1 MHRARRGAAEVE
13 VNLTPLIDVVFLL
26 LIFFM
31 ISTQFKAAAELDL
44 VLPTATAAK
53 LTGDT
58 QSVLVT
64 VTRTGQYAVDQV
76 RLKASTEASLM
87 AALQR
92 TADLVTN
99 GVRVEA
105 DADASHQSVVTVLS
119 VLSKLNVE
127 QVAIVSLR
135 ESYPNDDE

>member
-1 MHRARRGAAEVE
+1 MHRARRGTAEVE

-31 ISTQFKAAAELDL
+31 ISTQFKPAAELDL
-44 VLPTATAAK
+44 DLPTAAAAQS
-53 LTGDT
+53 TGDT

-76 RLKASTEASLM
+76 RLPASTEASLM
-87 AALQR
+87 AALQG
-92 TADLVTN
+92 TAHLELR
-99 GVRVEA
+99 GVRLEA
-105 DADASHQSVVTVLS
+105 DAGASHQSVVSVLS

-127 QVAIVSLR
+127 QVAIVSLP
-135 ESYPNDDE
+135 ESYPNADD

>member
-1 MHRARRGAAEVE
+1 MHRARRGTAEVE
-13 VNLTPLIDVVFLL
+13 INLTPLIDVVFLL

-31 ISTQFKAAAELDL
+31 ISTQFKAAAELGLD
-44 VLPTATAAK
+44 LPTASAAQS
-53 LTGDT
+53 TGDT

-76 RLKASTEASLM
+76 GLPASTEASLM

-92 TADLVTN
+92 SADVGIR
-99 GVRVEA
+99 GVRLEA

-127 QVAIVSLR
+127 QVAIVALP
-135 ESYPNDDE
+135 ESDPNDDE

>member
-1 MHRARRGAAEVE
+1 MRRARRGTADVE

-44 VLPTATAAK
+44 VLPTATAAQS
-53 LTGDT
+53 TGDT

-92 TADLVTN
+92 TADLETN

>member
-1 MHRARRGAAEVE
+1 MHRARRGAADVE

-44 VLPTATAAK
+44 VLPTATAAQS
-53 LTGDT
+53 TGDT

-92 TADLVTN
+92 TVDLETN

-127 QVAIVSLR
+127 QVAIVSLP

>member
-1 MHRARRGAAEVE
+1 MHRARRGAADVE

-44 VLPTATAAK
+44 VLPTATAAQS
-53 LTGDT
+53 TGDT

>member
-1 MHRARRGAAEVE
+1 MHRARRRTAEVE

-44 VLPTATAAK
+44 DLPTSSAAQS
-53 LTGDT
+53 TGDT

-64 VTRTGQYAVDQV
+64 VTKTGQYAVDQV
-76 RLKASTEASLM
+76 RLPTSTEASLT

-92 TADLVTN
+92 SADIGTK
-99 GVRVEA
+99 GVRLEA

-127 QVAIVSLR
+127 QVAIVSLP
-135 ESYPNDDE
+135 ESEPNDDE

>member
-1 MHRARRGAAEVE
+1 MHRARRGAADVE

-31 ISTQFKAAAELDL
+31 ISTQFKPAAELDL
-44 VLPTATAAK
+44 DLPTAAAAQS
-53 LTGDT
+53 TGDT

-87 AALQR
+87 VALQR
-92 TADLVTN
+92 TADLETN

-127 QVAIVSLR
+127 QVAIVSLP

>member
-1 MHRARRGAAEVE
+1 MHRARRGAADVE

-44 VLPTATAAK
+44 VLPTATAAQS
-53 LTGDT
+53 TGDT

-92 TADLVTN
+92 TADLETN

-127 QVAIVSLR
+127 QVAIVSLP

>member
-1 MHRARRGAAEVE
+1 MHRARRGAADVE

-44 VLPTATAAK
+44 VLPTATAAQS
-53 LTGDT
+53 TGDT

-92 TADLVTN
+92 TADLEAN

>member
-1 MHRARRGAAEVE
+1 MHRARRGTADVE

-44 VLPTATAAK
+44 VLPTATAAQS
-53 LTGDT
+53 TGDT

>member
-1 MHRARRGAAEVE
+1 MHRARRGAADVE
-13 VNLTPLIDVVFLL
+13 VKLTPLIDVVFLL

-44 VLPTATAAK
+44 VLPTATAAQS
-53 LTGDT
+53 TGDT

-87 AALQR
+87 AALQG

>member
-1 MHRARRGAAEVE
+1 MHRARRGTAEVE

-31 ISTQFKAAAELDL
+31 ISTQFKPAAELDL
-44 VLPTATAAK
+44 VLPTATAAQS
-53 LTGDT
+53 TGDT

-92 TADLVTN
+92 TVDLETN

-127 QVAIVSLR
+127 QVAIVSLP

>member
-1 MHRARRGAAEVE
+1 MHRARRGTADVE

-53 LTGDT
+53 STGDT

>member
-1 MHRARRGAAEVE
+1 MHRARRGAADVE

-53 LTGDT
+53 STGDT

>member
-1 MHRARRGAAEVE
+1 MHRARRRTAEVE

-31 ISTQFKAAAELDL
+31 ISTQFKAAAELGLD
-44 VLPTATAAK
+44 LPTASAAQS
-53 LTGDT
+53 TGDT

-76 RLKASTEASLM
+76 GLPASTEASLM

-92 TADLVTN
+92 SADVETR
-99 GVRVEA
+99 GVRLEA

-127 QVAIVSLR
+127 QVAIVALP
-135 ESYPNDDE
+135 ESDPNDDE

>member
-1 MHRARRGAAEVE
+1 MHRSRRGTAAVE

-44 VLPTATAAK
+44 DLPTASAAQS
-53 LTGDT
+53 TGDT

-64 VTRTGQYAVDQV
+64 VTKTGQYAVDQV
-76 RLKASTEASLM
+76 RLSAPTEASLTV
-87 AALQR
+87 ALQGTSGLGTR
-92 TADLVTN
+92 
-99 GVRVEA
+99 GVRLEA

-127 QVAIVSLR
+127 QVAIVSIP
-135 ESYPNDDE
+135 ESDRNDDG

>member
-1 MHRARRGAAEVE
+1 MHRARRGAADVE

-44 VLPTATAAK
+44 VLPTATAAQS
-53 LTGDT
+53 TGDT

-92 TADLVTN
+92 AADLETN

-127 QVAIVSLR
+127 QVAIVSLP

>member
-1 MHRARRGAAEVE
+1 MHRARRGTADVE

-44 VLPTATAAK
+44 VLPTATAAQS
-53 LTGDT
+53 TGDT
-58 QSVLVT
+58 QSVIVT